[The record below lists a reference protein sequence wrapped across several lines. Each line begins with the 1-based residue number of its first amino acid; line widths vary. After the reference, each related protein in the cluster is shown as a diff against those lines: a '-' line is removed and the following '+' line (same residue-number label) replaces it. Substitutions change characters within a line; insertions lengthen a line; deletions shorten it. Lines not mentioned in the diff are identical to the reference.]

1 MTRRNRHTRDKFEA
15 CFGVIQTKIAQ
26 TAHGKLFII
35 VHAGEIAGGKVDS
48 TGECAD
54 LKTGVKIIVPPA
66 VRLVSGAGCSLAAQ
80 RAKV

>member
-54 LKTGVKIIVPPA
+54 LTKLRECGICDLCILWSIAHDGVFC
-66 VRLVSGAGCSLAAQ
+66 GN
-80 RAKV
+80 